1 MAKKEKFVLVPI
13 SMFFLVCANVSCSSN
28 NDTEDER
35 AKLENTSWTSDDV
48 ATHSSAL
55 VAVDKTEPNTTI
67 QSKMRQVVGLN
78 YTEETKS
85 EEGYWFWDLCKQAGH
100 ENDSV
105 MTASFSPDKCTFK
118 VKVTR
123 ARAKANQTKTESLYK
138 FDEGS
143 YVVRFGSNRYEE
155 ITVYSY
161 GVYRADGTLF
171 IPLDGK
177 GCVAYQT
184 KYTYANKEVFS
195 EDVDEYYVTASYE
208 VANNVITFSY
218 IKDGKT
224 ITFDGLLSTDGNRI
238 TITNNPVVNSVTALK
253 K

>member
-1 MAKKEKFVLVPI
+1 MNKLKIRLMPILVFTVTYM
-13 SMFFLVCANVSCSSN
+13 SVSCSSN
-28 NDTEDER
+28 NGAEDE
-35 AKLENTSWTSDDV
+35 KIKFENTSWVSDNV
-48 ATHSSAL
+48 AMHSSAL
-55 VAVDKTEPNTTI
+55 VAIDKTEPKTTI
-67 QSKMRQVVGLN
+67 QSKMKQVVGLN

-105 MTASFSPDKCTFK
+105 MTASFGSDKCLFK

-123 ARAKANQTKTESLYK
+123 TRAKANQTKTESLYK
-138 FDEGS
+138 FEEGS
-143 YVVRFGSNRYEE
+143 YVVRFGSNRFES

-184 KYTYANKEVFS
+184 KYTYANKEVYS
-195 EDVDEYYVTASYE
+195 EDVSEYTISTNYE
-208 VANNVITFSY
+208 VLNNVMTFSY
-218 IKDGKT
+218 VKDGKN
-224 ITFDGLLSTDGNRI
+224 ITFDGLLSADGQRI
-238 TITNNPVVNSVTALK
+238 TIEHNPIVNSIRVLK

>member
-1 MAKKEKFVLVPI
+1 MKKIKFSLMPI
-13 SMFFLVCANVSCSSN
+13 LAFIVACTNVSCSSDDN
-28 NDTEDER
+28 SENE
-35 AKLENTSWTSDDV
+35 KKKFENTSWASDEV
-48 ATHSSAL
+48 AAHSSSL
-55 VAVDKTEPNTTI
+55 VAIDKTEPNTTI
-67 QSKMRQVVGLN
+67 QLKMQQAVGLQ

-123 ARAKANQTKTESLYK
+123 TRAKAKQTKTESVYK

-143 YVVRFGSNRYEE
+143 YVVRFGSNRYEQ

-177 GCVAYQT
+177 GCVAYET
-184 KYTYANKEVFS
+184 KYTYSDKQVYD
-195 EDVDEYYVTASYE
+195 EDVDEYTISADYE
-208 VANNVITFSY
+208 VANNQITFSY
-218 IKDGKT
+218 TKDGKNVA
-224 ITFDGLLSTDGNRI
+224 FDGSLSADGNRI
-238 TITNNPVVNSVTALK
+238 NIASNPIVGSCATLK

>member
-1 MAKKEKFVLVPI
+1 MPILVFAVTYM
-13 SMFFLVCANVSCSSN
+13 SVSCSSN
-28 NDTEDER
+28 NGAEDE
-35 AKLENTSWTSDDV
+35 KIKFENTSWISDNV
-48 ATHSSAL
+48 AMHSSAL
-55 VAVDKTEPNTTI
+55 VAIDKTEPNTTI
-67 QSKMRQVVGLN
+67 QSKMQQVVGLN

-105 MTASFSPDKCTFK
+105 MTASFGSNKCSFK

-123 ARAKANQTKTESLYK
+123 TRAKANQTKTESLYK
-138 FDEGS
+138 FEEGS
-143 YVVRFGSNRYEE
+143 YVVRFGSNRFES

-184 KYTYANKEVFS
+184 KYTYANKEVYS
-195 EDVDEYYVTASYE
+195 EDVSEYTIPTNYE
-208 VANNVITFSY
+208 VSNNVITFSY
-218 IKDGKT
+218 VKDGKNT
-224 ITFDGLLSTDGNRI
+224 TFNGLLSADGQRI
-238 TITNNPVVNSVTALK
+238 TIENNPIVNSIRILK

>member
-1 MAKKEKFVLVPI
+1 MRKTKIRLMPI
-13 SMFFLVCANVSCSSN
+13 LAFIVVCMNVSCSSD
-28 NDTEDER
+28 NDTENEK
-35 AKLENTSWTSDDV
+35 AKFENTSWTSDDV

-55 VAVDKTEPNTTI
+55 VAIDKTEPNTTI
-67 QSKMRQVVGLN
+67 QAKMQQVVGLN

-118 VKVTR
+118 VKVTKS
-123 ARAKANQTKTESLYK
+123 RAKANQTKSESLYK
-138 FDEGS
+138 FAEGS

-195 EDVDEYYVTASYE
+195 EDVSEYDVTANYE
-208 VANNVITFSY
+208 VANNMITFSY

-224 ITFDGLLSTDGNRI
+224 ITFDGLLSADGNRI
-238 TITNNPVVNSVTALK
+238 TITNNPIVSSVTTIK

>member
-1 MAKKEKFVLVPI
+1 MNKLKIRLMPILVFTVTYM
-13 SMFFLVCANVSCSSN
+13 SVSCSSN
-28 NDTEDER
+28 NGAEDE
-35 AKLENTSWTSDDV
+35 KIKFENTSWVSDNV
-48 ATHSSAL
+48 AMHSSAL
-55 VAVDKTEPNTTI
+55 VAIDKTEPNTTI
-67 QSKMRQVVGLN
+67 QSKMKQMVGLN

-105 MTASFSPDKCTFK
+105 MTASFGSDKCLFK

-123 ARAKANQTKTESLYK
+123 TRAKANQTKTESLYK
-138 FDEGS
+138 FEEGS
-143 YVVRFGSNRYEE
+143 YVVRFGSNRFES

-184 KYTYANKEVFS
+184 KYTYANKEVYS
-195 EDVDEYYVTASYE
+195 EDVSEYTISANYE
-208 VANNVITFSY
+208 VLNNVMTFSY
-218 IKDGKT
+218 VKDGKN
-224 ITFDGLLSTDGNRI
+224 ITFDGLLSADGQRI
-238 TITNNPVVNSVTALK
+238 TIEHNPIVNSIRVLK

>member
-1 MAKKEKFVLVPI
+1 MNKLKIRLMPILVFAVTYM
-13 SMFFLVCANVSCSSN
+13 SVSCSSN
-28 NDTEDER
+28 NGAEDE
-35 AKLENTSWTSDDV
+35 KIKFESTSWVSDNV
-48 ATHSSAL
+48 AMHSSAL
-55 VAVDKTEPNTTI
+55 VAIDKTEPNTTI
-67 QSKMRQVVGLN
+67 QSKMQQVVGLN

-85 EEGYWFWDLCKQAGH
+85 EEGYWCWDLCNQAGH

-105 MTASFSPDKCTFK
+105 MTASFGSDKCSFK

-123 ARAKANQTKTESLYK
+123 TRAKANQTKTESLYK
-138 FDEGS
+138 FEEGS
-143 YVVRFGSNRYEE
+143 YVVRFGSNRFES

-184 KYTYANKEVFS
+184 KYTYSNKEVYS
-195 EDVDEYYVTASYE
+195 EDVSEYTIPTNYE
-208 VANNVITFSY
+208 VSNNVITFSY
-218 IKDGKT
+218 VKDGKN
-224 ITFDGLLSTDGNRI
+224 ITFNGSLSADGQRI
-238 TITNNPVVNSVTALK
+238 TIEHNPIVNSIRILK

>member
-1 MAKKEKFVLVPI
+1 MKKVRVLFMSLFVLAVACTI
-13 SMFFLVCANVSCSSN
+13 LSCS
-28 NDTEDER
+28 NDDSKEDE
-35 AKLENTSWTSDDV
+35 KIKFENTSWVSDNV
-48 ATHSSAL
+48 AMHSSAL
-55 VAVDKTEPNTTI
+55 VAIDKTEPNTTI
-67 QSKMRQVVGLN
+67 QSKMQQVVGLN

-105 MTASFSPDKCTFK
+105 MIASFGSDKCLFK

-123 ARAKANQTKTESLYK
+123 IRAKANQTKTESLYK
-138 FDEGS
+138 FEEGS
-143 YVVRFGSNRYEE
+143 YVVRFGSNRFES

-184 KYTYANKEVFS
+184 KYTYANKEVYS
-195 EDVDEYYVTASYE
+195 EDVNEYTIPTNYE
-208 VANNVITFSY
+208 VSNNVITFSY
-218 IKDGKT
+218 VKDGKN
-224 ITFDGLLSTDGNRI
+224 ITFDGLLSADGQRI
-238 TITNNPVVNSVTALK
+238 TIEHNPIVNSIRVLK

>member
-1 MAKKEKFVLVPI
+1 MKKEKALFMTLFVLIVACTN
-13 SMFFLVCANVSCSSN
+13 LSCSSDDN
-28 NDTEDER
+28 KENEKK
-35 AKLENTSWTSDDV
+35 KLENTSWVSDETSF
-48 ATHSSAL
+48 HSSSL
-55 VAVDKTEPNTTI
+55 VAVDKTEPNTKI
-67 QSKMRQVVGLN
+67 EAKMNEVVGFQ
-78 YTEETKS
+78 YTEETKT

-105 MTASFSPDKCTFK
+105 MIASFGSDKCLFK

-123 ARAKANQTKTESLYK
+123 IRAKANQTKTESLYK
-138 FDEGS
+138 FEEGS
-143 YVVRFGSNRYEE
+143 YVVRFGSNRFES

-184 KYTYANKEVFS
+184 KYTYANKEVYS
-195 EDVDEYYVTASYE
+195 EDVNEYTIPTNYE
-208 VANNVITFSY
+208 VSNNVITFSY
-218 IKDGKT
+218 VKDGKN
-224 ITFDGLLSTDGNRI
+224 ITFDGLLSADGQRI
-238 TITNNPVVNSVTALK
+238 TIEHNPIVNSIRVLK

>member
-1 MAKKEKFVLVPI
+1 MPILVFAVTYM
-13 SMFFLVCANVSCSSN
+13 SVSCSSDN
-28 NDTEDER
+28 GAEDE
-35 AKLENTSWTSDDV
+35 KVKFENTSWVSDDV

-55 VAVDKTEPNTTI
+55 AAVDKTEPNTTI
-67 QSKMRQVVGLN
+67 QSKMQQVTGLN
-78 YTEETKS
+78 YTEEAKS

-105 MTASFSPDKCTFK
+105 MTASFGSDKCTFK
-118 VKVTR
+118 VKVTKTK
-123 ARAKANQTKTESLYK
+123 AKANQSKTESLYK

-143 YVVRFGSNRYEE
+143 YVVRFGSNRFES

-184 KYTYANKEVFS
+184 KYTYANKEVYS
-195 EDVDEYYVTASYE
+195 EDVNEYTISANYE
-208 VANNVITFSY
+208 VSNNVMTFSY
-218 IKDGKT
+218 VKNGKNT
-224 ITFDGLLSTDGNRI
+224 TFNGLLSADGQRI
-238 TITNNPVVNSVTALK
+238 IIEHNPIVNSIRVLK

>member
-1 MAKKEKFVLVPI
+1 MNKLKIRLMPILVFAVTYM
-13 SMFFLVCANVSCSSN
+13 SVSCSSN
-28 NDTEDER
+28 NGAEDE
-35 AKLENTSWTSDDV
+35 KIKFENTSWISDNV
-48 ATHSSAL
+48 AMHSSAL
-55 VAVDKTEPNTTI
+55 VAIDKTEPNTTI
-67 QSKMRQVVGLN
+67 QSKMQQVVGLN

-105 MTASFSPDKCTFK
+105 MTASFGSNKCSFK

-123 ARAKANQTKTESLYK
+123 TRAKANQTKTESLYK
-138 FDEGS
+138 FEEGS
-143 YVVRFGSNRYEE
+143 YVVRFGSNRFES

-184 KYTYANKEVFS
+184 KYTYANKEVYS
-195 EDVDEYYVTASYE
+195 EDVSEYTIPTNYE
-208 VANNVITFSY
+208 VSNNVITFSY
-218 IKDGKT
+218 VKDGKN
-224 ITFDGLLSTDGNRI
+224 ITFNGLLSADGQRI
-238 TITNNPVVNSVTALK
+238 TIEHNPIVNSIRILK

>member
-1 MAKKEKFVLVPI
+1 MNKLKIRLMPILVFAVTYM
-13 SMFFLVCANVSCSSN
+13 SVSCSSN
-28 NDTEDER
+28 NRAEDE
-35 AKLENTSWTSDDV
+35 KIKFENTSWVSDNV
-48 ATHSSAL
+48 AMHSSAL
-55 VAVDKTEPNTTI
+55 VAIDKTEPNTTI
-67 QSKMRQVVGLN
+67 QSKMKQVVGLN

-105 MTASFSPDKCTFK
+105 MTASFGSDKCLFK

-123 ARAKANQTKTESLYK
+123 TRAKANQTKTESLYK
-138 FDEGS
+138 FEEGS
-143 YVVRFGSNRYEE
+143 YVVRFGSNRFES

-184 KYTYANKEVFS
+184 KYTYANKEVYS
-195 EDVDEYYVTASYE
+195 EDVSEYTISVNYE
-208 VANNVITFSY
+208 VLNNVMTFSY
-218 IKDGKT
+218 VKNGKN
-224 ITFDGLLSTDGNRI
+224 ITFDGLLSADGQRI
-238 TITNNPVVNSVTALK
+238 TIEHNPIVNSIRVLK